1 MPEVNGVE
9 QKSNLA
15 YRRRNTVTST
25 NANMSIED
33 FYKIMSAQLK
43 YQDPSNPADSTDMLN
58 QMTQMAMISAIEN
71 MNTMTQT
78 TYAASMMGK
87 EVTVAKVEAG
97 SNKVI
102 GEEKGIVTG
111 VNLTGKQMTLWVNG
125 KEYPLSRVVQI
136 GKSGKEK
143 KPGNGTSNTTGTGNT
158 GTGNTGSSGNTGST
172 GSTTGVPGSTN
183 TSLNNQNPSSTS
195 AISSTA
201 SDSSSEYMSHVPAAN
216 TDDPANAT
224 PPMTVISENPE
235 QQENTIPT
243 YKAEENEDKIIT
255 PVG

>member
-1 MPEVNGVE
+1 MPEVNGVQE
-9 QKSNLA
+9 TGSLA
-15 YRRRNTVTST
+15 YHRRDKVIST

-58 QMTQMAMISAIEN
+58 QMTQMAMISSIEN

-97 SNKVI
+97 TNKVI
-102 GEEKGIVTG
+102 GEEKGMVTG
-111 VNLTGKQMTLWVNG
+111 VNLTGREMTLWVNG

-136 GKSGKEK
+136 GKDGKEK
-143 KPGNGTSNTTGTGNT
+143 KPEEGTTNTPGTNNNTGN
-158 GTGNTGSSGNTGST
+158 SGNTGST
-172 GSTTGVPGSTN
+172 GNTTGTSGS
-183 TSLNNQNPSSTS
+183 SSTS
-195 AISSTA
+195 STNPNPPSA
-201 SDSSSEYMSHVPAAN
+201 YISHVPAAN
-216 TDDPANAT
+216 TENPAEAT
-224 PPMTVISENPE
+224 PPMTVISEQPIEEENPV
-235 QQENTIPT
+235 PT

>member
-1 MPEVNGVE
+1 MPEVNGVQE
-9 QKSNLA
+9 TGSLA
-15 YRRRNTVTST
+15 YHRRDKVIST

-58 QMTQMAMISAIEN
+58 QMTQMAMISSIEN

-97 SNKVI
+97 TNKVI
-102 GEEKGIVTG
+102 GEEKGVVTG
-111 VNLTGKQMTLWVNG
+111 VNLTGREMTLWVNG

-136 GKSGKEK
+136 GKDGKGTNQE
-143 KPGNGTSNTTGTGNT
+143 NGTPNTPGTNTNNNNTGNT
-158 GTGNTGSSGNTGST
+158 GNSGNTGST
-172 GSTTGVPGSTN
+172 GNATGTSGSSN
-183 TSLNNQNPSSTS
+183 TSSTS
-195 AISSTA
+195 SGDPNSPSAYI
-201 SDSSSEYMSHVPAAN
+201 SHVPAAN
-216 TDDPANAT
+216 TENPAEAT
-224 PPMTVISENPE
+224 PPMTVISEQPPKE
-235 QQENTIPT
+235 ENTVPT
-243 YKAEENEDKIIT
+243 YKVEENEDKIIT